1 MKLAEKIEILRKR
14 NGWSQEELADK
25 VAVSRQSVSKWESGG
40 AVPELDKILLLS
52 TLFGVSTDTL
62 LKDDLSVSAEPASSA
77 GEKVLRRVS
86 LPEAE
91 RFIAVSAAAART
103 IAGGVAVCICSVAVL
118 LLLQLLSETG
128 VVPLSENG
136 AAALGVT
143 LLLAG
148 VAAAVAVIILNGMKL
163 HVFEYIKSEP
173 FTLDSAAAA
182 LVQEKKQRFELP
194 YAFKIVWGVVLCI
207 VSVIPVVVSG
217 FFDMSDAVL
226 TGAVCLML
234 GLVAVGVFLFIS
246 AGMVKASYDQLL
258 QTGAFVPE
266 LKAAAGRNAN
276 FESALSGMY
285 WSVVTAA
292 YLGYSFIT
300 HDWGRSW
307 IIWPCAGVLYGIVS
321 GIVRLRHP
329 KEL

>member
-91 RFIAVSAAAART
+91 RFIAVS
-103 IAGGVAVCICSVAVL
+103 
-118 LLLQLLSETG
+118 
-128 VVPLSENG
+128 
-136 AAALGVT
+136 
-143 LLLAG
+143 
-148 VAAAVAVIILNGMKL
+148 
-163 HVFEYIKSEP
+163 
-173 FTLDSAAAA
+173 AAA